1 VAGPVETPSPRLVTP
16 SEFKPGCPGND
27 DFALTPQPSP
37 GRASVKFDFPGV
49 FVGTAEYP
57 EGPTGCTVIS
67 IPEGART
74 YVDDRGGGA
83 VTVLCMR
90 GAYAKHHA
98 ICLTGG
104 SAYGLGAITG
114 VSAELLRRNKNRGAW
129 DEIKLVSGAV
139 IYDLSPRDNMVVPD
153 AALGR
158 AALLNAEEGSFPVG
172 RCGAGRSGTCGK
184 FTMGAS
190 PRSEF
195 AGQGAAYRAVGRI
208 KILVGVVVNAL
219 GVVVDRDG
227 RIVRGNYDAETG
239 ARRSLVDE
247 IDASLKDG
255 KPITARGGNTT
266 LTVLVTNVR
275 LEPPELRQVARVV
288 HDSMSRAI
296 QPFHTAYDGDTLFAL
311 STDKVRPKGFEATGL
326 AAIASELAW
335 DAVLASVE

>member
-1 VAGPVETPSPRLVTP
+1 
-16 SEFKPGCPGND
+16 
-27 DFALTPQPSP
+27 
-37 GRASVKFDFPGV
+37 
-49 FVGTAEYP
+49 
-57 EGPTGCTVIS
+57 VIQ
-67 IPEGART
+67 
-74 YVDDRGGGA
+74 
-83 VTVLCMR
+83 CMR
-90 GAYAKHHA
+90 GAYVKHHA

-104 SAYGLGAITG
+104 SAYGLGAVTG
-114 VSAELLRRNKNRGAW
+114 VSAELLRRNENRGAW

-158 AALLNAEEGSFPVG
+158 AALLNAEEGRFPVG

-184 FTMGAS
+184 FVMGAS
-190 PRSEF
+190 PRAEF
-195 AGQGAAYRAVGRI
+195 AGQGAAYRSVGRV

-219 GVVVDRDG
+219 GVIVDRDG

-239 ARRSLVDE
+239 TRRSLVADIE
-247 IDASLKDG
+247 ASLQGG
-255 KPITARGGNTT
+255 KPLTAREARGGNTT

-275 LEPPELRQVARVV
+275 LEPAELRQVAHVV
-288 HDSMSRAI
+288 HDSMYRAI

-311 STDKVRPKGFEATGL
+311 TTDKVRPKGFEATGL